1 MALTGAVIRSAI
13 KDIDKSVDFADAL
26 AKVIVNNLEIT
37 VPIQKVVTTVIGG
50 AGAPAIATKN
60 PLPIKCKVK

>member
-13 KDIDKSVDFADAL
+13 KDIDKSEDFADAL
-26 AKVIVNNLEIT
+26 AKAIVNNLDIT

-50 AGAPAIATKN
+50 SGAPAIGTKN
-60 PLPIKCKVK
+60 VSPIKCKVK

>member
-13 KDIDKSVDFADAL
+13 KDINKSEDFADAL
-26 AKVIVNNLEIT
+26 AKAIVNNLDIT

-50 AGAPAIATKN
+50 SGAPAIATKN
-60 PLPIKCKVK
+60 VSPIKCKVK